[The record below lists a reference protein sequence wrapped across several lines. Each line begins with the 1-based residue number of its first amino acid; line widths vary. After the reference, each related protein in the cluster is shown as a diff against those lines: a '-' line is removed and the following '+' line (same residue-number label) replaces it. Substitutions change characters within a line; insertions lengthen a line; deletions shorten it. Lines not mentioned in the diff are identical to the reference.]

1 MPSEKAFAYK
11 MKYEA
16 MRRTV
21 KKKKLHPEDEY
32 SNSLI
37 GKRTVEIL
45 SEEGFDSPK
54 QIQRY
59 LKIADMI
66 PEMLEKLDYGLISF
80 HPAFEIAFLKPN
92 EQRML
97 LDAMD
102 YAQSAPSVS
111 QAQRIKNEESAM
123 DIEIYKICSFQGHP
137 FKVVDDDKML
147 ELVESIK
154 ANGVLSP
161 VLIRPCGNDL
171 YEMISGHR
179 RLHAA
184 KLAGLTAIPSI
195 IREMTDDEA
204 TIAMVD
210 ANIQREELLPSE
222 KAWAFKMKMEAMKNQ
237 GSRSDLSSD
246 PTSTQIGWK
255 SETAVLIGEQ
265 VGESKNQVRRYIR
278 LTELIPELLDLVD
291 AKRLNF
297 TVAVDVSY
305 IDKEIQGWL
314 NECLTRGC

>member
-1 MPSEKAFAYK
+1 M
-11 MKYEA
+11 
-16 MRRTV
+16 
-21 KKKKLHPEDEY
+21 KKLRPGEMVQ
-32 SNSLI
+32 I
-37 GKRTVEIL
+37 KTVE
-45 SEEGFDSPK
+45 E
-54 QIQRY
+54 
-59 LKIADMI
+59 
-66 PEMLEKLDYGLISF
+66 
-80 HPAFEIAFLKPN
+80 
-92 EQRML
+92 L
-97 LDAMD
+97 LG
-102 YAQSAPSVS
+102 VV
-111 QAQRIKNEESAM
+111 NEESAM
-123 DIEIYKICSFQGHP
+123 DIEIYKIRSFQGHP

-154 ANGVLSP
+154 DNGVLSP

-222 KAWAFKMKMEAMKNQ
+222 KAWAYKMKKDAMTHQGERTDLTLGQNVQKFKRTTEAIAD
-237 GSRSDLSSD
+237 G
-246 PTSTQIGWK
+246 T
-255 SETAVLIGEQ
+255 
-265 VGESKNQVRRYIR
+265 GESYKQIQRYIR
-278 LTELIPELLDLVD
+278 LTELVPELLDLVD

-314 NECLTRGC
+314 NEYIHDNGPVKANQIAALREAIATGPMTQMKMIMILNDNQPGKKTSGKFTIPDKKLREYFPKEYSTDEMRSVIFALLDRWKNGGENVEI

>member
-1 MPSEKAFAYK
+1 M
-11 MKYEA
+11 
-16 MRRTV
+16 
-21 KKKKLHPEDEY
+21 KKLRPGEMVQ
-32 SNSLI
+32 I
-37 GKRTVEIL
+37 KTVE
-45 SEEGFDSPK
+45 E
-54 QIQRY
+54 
-59 LKIADMI
+59 
-66 PEMLEKLDYGLISF
+66 
-80 HPAFEIAFLKPN
+80 
-92 EQRML
+92 L
-97 LDAMD
+97 LG
-102 YAQSAPSVS
+102 VV
-111 QAQRIKNEESAM
+111 NEESAM
-123 DIEIYKICSFQGHP
+123 DIEIYKIRSFQGHP

-154 ANGVLSP
+154 VNGVLSP

-222 KAWAFKMKMEAMKNQ
+222 KAWAYKMKLEAMKHQ
-237 GSRSDLSSD
+237 GDRTDI
-246 PTSTQIGWK
+246 TSGQIGQK
-255 SETAVLIGEQ
+255 LTGAVSRDILAEQ
-265 VGESKNQVRRYIR
+265 VGESSKQVQRYVR
-278 LTELIPELLDLVD
+278 LTELVPELLDLVD

-314 NECLTRGC
+314 NEYIHDNGPVKANQIAALREAIAMGPMTQMKMIMILNDTQPGKKPSGKFIIPDKKLREYFPKEYSTDEMRSVIFALLDQWKNGGANGEI

>member
-1 MPSEKAFAYK
+1 M
-11 MKYEA
+11 
-16 MRRTV
+16 
-21 KKKKLHPEDEY
+21 KKLRPGEMVQ
-32 SNSLI
+32 I
-37 GKRTVEIL
+37 KTVE
-45 SEEGFDSPK
+45 E
-54 QIQRY
+54 
-59 LKIADMI
+59 
-66 PEMLEKLDYGLISF
+66 
-80 HPAFEIAFLKPN
+80 
-92 EQRML
+92 L
-97 LDAMD
+97 LG
-102 YAQSAPSVS
+102 VV
-111 QAQRIKNEESAM
+111 NEESAM
-123 DIEIYKICSFQGHP
+123 DIEIYKIRSFQGHP

-210 ANIQREELLPSE
+210 ANIQREELLPCE
-222 KAWAFKMKMEAMKNQ
+222 KAWAYKMKLEAMRRRAGRPSKDN
-237 GSRSDLSSD
+237 SA
-246 PTSTQIGWK
+246 QIERNL
-255 SETAVLIGEQ
+255 ETAEVIGQE
-265 VGESKNQVRRYIR
+265 VGESRAQVRRYIR
-278 LTELIPELLDLVD
+278 LTELIPDLLDLVD

-314 NECLTRGC
+314 NEYIHDNGPVKANQIAALREAIATGPMTQMKMIMILNDTQPGKKPSGKFTISDKKIREYFPKEYSTDEMRSVIFALLDQWKNGGGSSEI